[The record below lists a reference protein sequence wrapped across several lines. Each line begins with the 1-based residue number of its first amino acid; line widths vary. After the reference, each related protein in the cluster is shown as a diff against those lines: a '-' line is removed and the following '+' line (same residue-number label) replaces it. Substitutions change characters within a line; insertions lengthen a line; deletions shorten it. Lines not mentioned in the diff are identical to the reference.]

1 MSLIGTLNSGVSA
14 LGTFSQSIQVISDNI
29 ANVNTSGFK
38 ASRAAY
44 SDGFSNLLQQATPS
58 VAPGAGSNAAIQ
70 IGSGVQLSSVTTDT
84 TQGTL
89 TSTGSNSDLGITGS
103 GYFRVRDTVNNV
115 VYASRSGDFRLD
127 DQGMLVSDRGFRVQ
141 GASNGAA
148 TYVATSVGGTLTFT
162 QTTTAPTTVGDLKI
176 DFNIGIGNGLT
187 NNTGGAFTDAQ
198 VAAAA
203 PKMKSFTVDPFGNI
217 VIGLTNGDTFI
228 RGQVLLQNFTNPGA
242 LTREGN
248 NLYSGFTP
256 AGPVGGNTMTIANN
270 APGGNGLGR
279 VQVGTLELSNVDLS
293 QEFSDMI
300 ITQRSFPAGSRV
312 ISITDGMLEE
322 VVNLKR

>member
-14 LGTFSQSIQVISDNI
+14 IGTFSQSIQVISDNI
-29 ANVNTSGFK
+29 ANVNTTGFK
-38 ASRAAY
+38 SSRTSY

-58 VAPGAGSNAAIQ
+58 VGTGAGANAAIQ
-70 IGSGVQLSSVTTDT
+70 IGSGVQLSAITADN

-89 TSTGSNSDLGITGS
+89 TSTGSNSDLGITGN
-103 GYFRVRDTVNNV
+103 GFFRIRDVVNNV
-115 VYASRSGDFRLD
+115 DYVSRAGDFRLD
-127 DQGMLVSDRGFRVQ
+127 EQGYLVNDRRFRVQ
-141 GASNGAA
+141 GASDGGAS
-148 TYVATSVGGTLTFT
+148 YVATSVGGTLTFT
-162 QTTTAPTTVGDLKI
+162 QTSTLPSAIGDLRVNF
-176 DFNIGIGNGLT
+176 DIGIGSGLV
-187 NNTGGAFTDAQ
+187 NNTGGAFTDEQ

-203 PKMKSFTVDPFGNI
+203 PKLKSFTVDPFGNI
-217 VIGLTNGDTFI
+217 VVGLTNGDTLI

-256 AGPVGGNTMTIANN
+256 AGPVGGTNMTIANN
-270 APGGNGLGR
+270 SPGSNGLGR

-293 QEFSDMI
+293 RQFSDMI
-300 ITQRSFPAGSRV
+300 ITQRSFQAGSRV
-312 ISITDGMLEE
+312 ITIADGLLEE